1 MSIASIL
8 RGNTSEQYIGR
19 HRRDTVHQVDADW
32 TPLDAGTRQHLA
44 PHHYADTALP
54 AGVDQ
59 PTGHL
64 DRDAI
69 DDLRAARQ
77 DAPAQACGARAE
89 VLAEMRG
96 DLDATAPTEVIP
108 AATGEQP
115 DPGEDAVDQ
124 IFTDVM
130 DGREQ

>member
-69 DDLRAARQ
+69 DRVLAA
-77 DAPAQACGARAE
+77 AQGQPVTWSE
-89 VLAEMRG
+89 VMAEMRG